1 VGYTWHGHILY
12 RGCDTDEADSQLP
25 GSTMPSKRFKMLGP
39 FVIGNTE
46 DVIGAFQIIK
56 WIGLYKGWVAA
67 YWWPAFVAATRR
79 QAAGGNH

>member
-1 VGYTWHGHILY
+1 MVIFYIEVVIQMRRILNY
-12 RGCDTDEADSQLP
+12 VP

-39 FVIGNTE
+39 FVIGSTA